1 MYTLIQYLRVQP
13 ATAHTRPTDT
23 DGSDLF
29 HAALRDPSNLELDWL
44 WLAGQVSR
52 ASEQA
57 YCLRQALRINPHSA
71 PAQRGLAQLE
81 RQPATLVDFTAWSQA
96 AFRNS

>member
-1 MYTLIQYLRVQP
+1 MYTLIQYVRAQP
-13 ATAHTRPTDT
+13 ATAHTCRAEMDS
-23 DGSDLF
+23 SDLF
-29 HAALRDPSNLELDWL
+29 QAALRDPSNLELDWL
-44 WLAGQVSR
+44 WLATQVSR

-71 PAQRGLAQLE
+71 LAERGLAQIE
-81 RQPATLVDFTAWSQA
+81 RQPATPVDFTAWSQA